1 MSHERDDGFGRRHL
15 LRLSAAGLGGLALGG
30 SLLAKTGSGLVLP
43 AAPSG
48 RLGKARACILIWLD
62 GGASHLETFDPKPD
76 APTEVRGPFGSIE
89 TQVPGV
95 RINEHMPRTAAM
107 LDRVALVRSMTSP
120 FGVHNF
126 GVQYVMTGHK
136 PTPAVEYATIGS
148 VVAHVRSVV
157 QQRDLGVLP
166 SNIAI
171 PDLVS
176 RDSATIGQG
185 FLPSTASPFALGSDP
200 GRSDFEV
207 RDLDFRDGLGAR
219 RIQRRRRFADA
230 FDRFH
235 GEDDATPGPKT
246 DADLQRAYDLVV
258 SQEAKL
264 AFDLSLEELAVRKR
278 YGVDH
283 RANVHDANN
292 IGQQCLLARRLV
304 ERGVPFVTVNNTGW
318 DNHFDLETYNNR
330 HPGDP
335 NDEGTHALVPGL
347 DKAFSGLVQDLEE
360 RGMLDETLVVVMTE
374 FGRTPKINSV
384 GGRDHWPNCFSAA
397 LAGGGVPGGAVIGA
411 SDELG
416 EFVKERP
423 VTPSDMAATIYTLLG
438 IEPGLELRTADGRPI
453 RIAPNGAAPIEGLV

>member
-1 MSHERDDGFGRRHL
+1 MSRQRNHRFGRREF
-15 LRLSAAGLGGLALGG
+15 LRLSATGLGGL
-30 SLLAKTGSGLVLP
+30 SLATSLFAQTPSGLLLP
-43 AAPSG
+43 NVPAR
-48 RLGKARACILIWLD
+48 RLGKAKSCILIWLD

-76 APTEVRGPFGSIE
+76 APAEVRGPFDSIK
-89 TQVPGV
+89 TKVPGV
-95 RINEHMPRTAAM
+95 RISEYMPRTAAM
-107 LDRVALVRSMTSP
+107 LDKIAVVRSMNSP

-148 VVAHVRSVV
+148 VVAHVRAVV
-157 QQRDLGVLP
+157 QKRDLGVLP

-176 RDSATIGQG
+176 RDRATIGKG

-200 GRSDFEV
+200 GRANFEV
-207 RDLDFRDGLGAR
+207 RDLDFPDGLGEQ
-219 RIQRRRRFADA
+219 RIGRRRRFADA

-235 GEDDATPGPKT
+235 GKNDATPGTKT
-246 DADLQRAYDLVV
+246 DPDLQRAYDLIV
-258 SQEAKL
+258 SEEAKL
-264 AFDLSLEELAVRKR
+264 AFDLSKEKPALRKR
-278 YGVDH
+278 YGIDH

-292 IGQQCLLARRLV
+292 IGQQCLMARRLV
-304 ERGVPFVTVNNTGW
+304 ERGVAFVTVNNTGW
-318 DNHFDLETYNNR
+318 DNHTNLETYRNR

-335 NDEGTHALVPGL
+335 KDEGTYALIPGL

-411 SDELG
+411 SDDLG
-416 EFVKERP
+416 EFVVDRP
-423 VTPSDMAATIYTLLG
+423 ITPSDMAATIFTLLG
-438 IEPGLELRTADGRPI
+438 IDPELNLHTADGQPI
-453 RIAPNGAAPIEGLV
+453 RIAPNGALPIKELV